1 MKKKIAYTFFAFFN
15 LVFAE
20 NSRLDKILINSKK
33 NGIILE
39 LTSNSNIENKSITGW
54 QSNSGW
60 FYITLYEFYGDS
72 AIFYPKNIPDII
84 SDFQIIKLDKSI
96 QIGIK
101 TSHSI
106 DNFEYQTSNSKN
118 KIVTILHYSNEIL
131 SSIVSNYPTMD
142 SINSNKK
149 LNSIKKWL
157 YLTGIT
163 TTTSSFL
170 YNDNLK
176 NLQTIAGSA
185 IIAITIIFDLIGI
198 F

>member
-1 MKKKIAYTFFAFFN
+1 
-15 LVFAE
+15 
-20 NSRLDKILINSKK
+20 
-33 NGIILE
+33 
-39 LTSNSNIENKSITGW
+39 
-54 QSNSGW
+54 
-60 FYITLYEFYGDS
+60 
-72 AIFYPKNIPDII
+72 
-84 SDFQIIKLDKSI
+84 
-96 QIGIK
+96 
-101 TSHSI
+101 
-106 DNFEYQTSNSKN
+106 
-118 KIVTILHYSNEIL
+118 
-131 SSIVSNYPTMD
+131 MD

>member
-60 FYITLYEFYGDS
+60 FYITLYEFKENLNFLS
-72 AIFYPKNIPDII
+72 ENIPDII

-149 LNSIKKWL
+149 LNSIKWF

-185 IIAITIIFDLIGI
+185 ILL
-198 F
+198 